1 MEAIDEMRIM
11 TIIGWVANHKS
22 LRFVTAELS
31 PDLSVLD
38 LGCGNGW
45 FVESLRQRGFD
56 IIGIDPNLPTHA
68 ETHYLQRK
76 SAYESGFDDD
86 TFDCIIC
93 LETIEHLEPRVYTE
107 IKRILKRGGKLIVT
121 TPKKRWNWFV
131 ELLSKVGLSDPI
143 VTPHVNVVD
152 PDDVP
157 FELAKHGSFMF
168 FEWWGIY
175 RIRK

>member
-1 MEAIDEMRIM
+1 MEIVDGVCIV
-11 TIIGWVANHKS
+11 TIIGWVANRKR
-22 LRFVTAELS
+22 LRFVATELS
-31 PDLSVLD
+31 SDMSVLD
-38 LGCGNGW
+38 LGCGDGW
-45 FVESLRQRGFD
+45 FVESLRQWGFD
-56 IIGIDPNLPTHA
+56 VTGIDPNLPHA
-68 ETHYLQRK
+68 ETNYLQRK

-93 LETIEHLEPRVYTE
+93 LETIEHLESRVYAE
-107 IKRILKRGGKLIVT
+107 IKRILKKDGKLIVT

-131 ELLSKVGLSDPI
+131 EFLSKVGLSDPI

-152 PDDVP
+152 PNDIP
-157 FELAKHGSFMF
+157 FELVKHGSFMF